1 MIDDKIR
8 AFHYKIIEALYLF
21 SFIFGISAI
30 KFFETSHNNL
40 NYLILLFF
48 LIFIIIKFSIEDGL
62 FWIKIFSYYILFHSQ
77 NLFLLLINKT
87 IGELIVYLTILGILI
102 FSIIVYKKR
111 SILINLGIITILTII
126 FFIELQQPYFITFL
140 LSIPFVFI
148 ISTNFNK
155 INILTNNLI
164 TELSTTDDLTG
175 LLNQSGFM
183 KKIEEEFYRSQ
194 RYLKTFSVLMIDS
207 DNLKLINDT
216 YGHKYGSMVI
226 VSIADVIKNNIRRT
240 DFAGRYGGDEF
251 VVCLVET
258 DLNGAIEV
266 AERIRKQFEL
276 KSFFT
281 KDEKKFNITLSV
293 GVSNYPKS
301 GDTLMDVLEYADK
314 AMYQSKS
321 SGKNKTSF
329 LIKN

>member
-1 MIDDKIR
+1 MIIFNKR
-8 AFHYKIIEALYLF
+8 AIMI
-21 SFIFGISAI
+21 
-30 KFFETSHNNL
+30 NL
-40 NYLILLFF
+40 
-48 LIFIIIKFSIEDGL
+48 
-62 FWIKIFSYYILFHSQ
+62 
-77 NLFLLLINKT
+77 
-87 IGELIVYLTILGILI
+87 
-102 FSIIVYKKR
+102 SIIVLL
-111 SILINLGIITILTII
+111 STI
-126 FFIELQQPYFITFL
+126 FALQAQQSQLITFL
-140 LSIPFVFI
+140 ISVPFIFI
-148 ISTNFNK
+148 ISTNYNK
-155 INILTNNLI
+155 INTLINNLI

-226 VSIADVIKNNIRRT
+226 VSIAEVIKNNIRRT

-258 DLNGAIEV
+258 DLSGALEV

-281 KDEKKFNITLSV
+281 KDEKKFNITLSI

-301 GDTLMDVLEYADK
+301 GDTLMDVLENADK
-314 AMYQSKS
+314 AMYESKS